1 MAKTNFENL
10 KSTLK
15 AHPEAQPIISHR
27 RGATSNDAAP
37 ESFTHQPALDRHRR
51 KCQIC
56 HHPSRRE
63 IETDFLHWRSS
74 AEIAKEFGIAD
85 HSAICR
91 HARATGLRDERQRRI
106 AYALHPILEQ
116 GEDIS
121 FKTTANAIVS
131 AVRTYAQ
138 INDEGRRLRTK
149 PVTNIYITNESAP
162 GAAFASPDLQSNVQ
176 YVPSLK
182 GLSKLVSKS
191 VFSDAAQDE
200 VSRHSTPA
208 RDSAGVD
215 VSRHSPLA
223 TRHCLSNRPIQELE
237 DDSTH

>member
-10 KSTLK
+10 KSILK
-15 AHPEAQPIISHR
+15 AHPEARPIITHR
-27 RGATSNDAAP
+27 RGDTSDAAD

-56 HHPSRRE
+56 HHPYRRE
-63 IETDFLHWRSS
+63 IESDFLRWRSS

-116 GEDIS
+116 AEDI
-121 FKTTANAIVS
+121 FVKTTASTIVS

-138 INDEGRRLRTK
+138 INDEGRRLRSK

-162 GAAFASPDLQSNVQ
+162 GAAFANPDLQSDLQ
-176 YVPSLK
+176 WVPGLK
-182 GLSKLVSKS
+182 G
-191 VFSDAAQDE
+191 
-200 VSRHSTPA
+200 VSRMLSNGGTKKFLAAVAPA
-208 RDSAGVD
+208 RRGGA
-215 VSRHSPLA
+215 
-223 TRHCLSNRPIQELE
+223 NRPIQELE